1 MPTAQINIKP
11 TLQNNIPINW
21 EKSED
26 VFTGDDLIDA
36 FLEGKEAGKNEN
48 HRILLSTLKE
58 NINQAAA
65 ISENLYKQILS
76 KDIKPVEIH
85 LKAEDITKYKAL
97 FVVNKEDFISDKF
110 REVYTLSRRIMN
122 KSESENFYI
131 SFSFIPASEF
141 LNEHC
146 LLADGFFMK
155 YEKK

>member
-1 MPTAQINIKP
+1 MPAIQVKNQPIVK
-11 TLQNNIPINW
+11 NNIPKNW

-48 HRILLSTLKE
+48 YRILQSQLKE
-58 NINQAAA
+58 NINQAAT
-65 ISENLYKQILS
+65 ISEELYAQVVS
-76 KDIKPVEIH
+76 KKIKPVEIH
-85 LKAEDITKYKAL
+85 LKAEDITRYKAL
-97 FVVNKEDFISDKF
+97 FIVKKADFLSDKF
-110 REVYTLSRRIMN
+110 REVYTLSRKLIN

-131 SFSFIPASEF
+131 SFSFAPASDF

-146 LLADGFFMK
+146 LISDGFFMK